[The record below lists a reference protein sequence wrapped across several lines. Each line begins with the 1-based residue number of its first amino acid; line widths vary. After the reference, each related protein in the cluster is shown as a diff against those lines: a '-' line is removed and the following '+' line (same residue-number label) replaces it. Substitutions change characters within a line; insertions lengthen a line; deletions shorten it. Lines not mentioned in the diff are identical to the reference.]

1 MEKHIEHIMSV
12 KLVGQRQQKKK
23 KQIYFTYWRRLQN
36 DNEGIR
42 YESIRE
48 T

>member
-1 MEKHIEHIMSV
+1 MEQCKERIMSV
-12 KLVGQRQQKKK
+12 KLVGRKQKK
-23 KQIYFTYWRRLQN
+23 KQIYFTYWQRLQN
-36 DNEGIR
+36 NNEGIR

>member
-12 KLVGQRQQKKK
+12 KLVGQRQEK
-23 KQIYFTYWRRLQN
+23 KQIYFTYWQRLQN
-36 DNEGIR
+36 NNEGIR

>member
-12 KLVGQRQQKKK
+12 KLVGQRQQKK
-23 KQIYFTYWRRLQN
+23 QIYFTYWQRLQN
-36 DNEGIR
+36 NNEGIQD
-42 YESIRE
+42 ESIRE